1 MRTKPTV
8 VVAGALTI
16 AAALFATSEAK
27 AQVVPPAVPP
37 FVERDKTWNTVSNI
51 SMVVSA
57 ATVFAMPR
65 VYYSDPESTVGWK
78 GRWHFSVIAP
88 AMALTGLT
96 LFMDGPV
103 KGAVKS
109 VRPGCS
115 LDQTLLAYPQ
125 SNCESFGGPSTQ
137 SYAAWGATGAGLGI
151 FLVDTVKYSNG
162 RFNVPYF
169 LGEFAVPFTGAII
182 TSIGRAVEPGTT
194 KEYENGGQIVAGG
207 LVGFGS
213 GLLLGVAY
221 SFFQRP
227 NCGYGNNIFC
237 W

>member
-1 MRTKPTV
+1 MMKKLTV
-8 VVAGALTI
+8 MLAGGLSI
-16 AAALFATSEAK
+16 AATTLFSSEAR

-37 FVERDKTWNTVSNI
+37 IVQRDTGWNTVSNMT
-51 SMVVSA
+51 MVIA
-57 ATVFAMPR
+57 AGTVFLMPR

-78 GRWHFSVIAP
+78 GRWHFSVLAP
-88 AMALTGLT
+88 AMSMTALTL
-96 LFMDGPV
+96 LVDGPL
-103 KGAVKS
+103 KGAIKS
-109 VRPGCS
+109 TRPGCT
-115 LDQTLLAYPQ
+115 LDQTNLDYPQ

-137 SYAAWGATGAGLGI
+137 SFAAWGATGTGLGI

-169 LGEFAVPFTGAII
+169 LGEFAVPFTASMI
-182 TSIGRAVEPGTT
+182 TSVGRVVGPGTT
-194 KEYENGGQIVAGG
+194 TQYENGGQVVAGALTG
-207 LVGFGS
+207 LGS